1 MRFFRSNSPGWAYS
15 AIKCQIFSSYC
26 ALCFRPGQPGI
37 DLCAPCQR
45 AFRSIMHT
53 GSDGITTRVCLS
65 CGVPQIL
72 SVHPQA
78 SPCDPPE
85 YVNHDGE
92 SADLDTL
99 NSLVTAN
106 RIDEYCPD
114 CTPERGLFFQH
125 LVAPYQY
132 AFPID
137 AMLKRLKYR
146 QDRQLARMF
155 GALLARH
162 VARQH
167 RSELPQILLPMPL
180 HATRLRERG
189 FNQAQDIAHW
199 CGKELRISV
208 QPGRVS
214 RIAET
219 GSLAGLSRVARQ
231 HRILGAFRAD
241 DALAGQRVAI
251 VDDVLTT
258 GASSRELAREIY
270 DSGAESVELWVLAR
284 TSSTRVG
291 G

>member
-1 MRFFRSNSPGWAYS
+1 VCVTNERETVDVDSLHALAFTS
-15 AIKCQIFSSYC
+15 QI
-26 ALCFRPGQPGI
+26 G
-37 DLCAPCQR
+37 
-45 AFRSIMHT
+45 
-53 GSDGITTRVCLS
+53 
-65 CGVPQIL
+65 
-72 SVHPQA
+72 
-78 SPCDPPE
+78 
-85 YVNHDGE
+85 
-92 SADLDTL
+92 
-99 NSLVTAN
+99 
-106 RIDEYCPD
+106 EYCPD
-114 CTPERGLFFQH
+114 CTPKRQAFFLH

-146 QDRQLARMF
+146 QDRQLARLF
-155 GALLARH
+155 GTLLARH
-162 VARQH
+162 VGSQR
-167 RSELPQILLPMPL
+167 RTDLPQILLPMPL
-180 HATRLRERG
+180 HASRMRERG

-251 VDDVLTT
+251 VDDILTT

-291 G
+291 S